1 VWGVILVKVISKK
14 HYQAQKGTAK
24 DIYQPCERIIKD
36 GLSSSQMHA
45 FKIGKPCFHA
55 SMQSD
60 FSLFMQIK
68 LRFWSHFIVF
78 LFFFGFSWCM
88 VTSLRN
94 HLNFQNSFVS
104 DKHQHDFCFCSKLWF
119 SKNPCEN
126 MGSCLLFWEKGKTP
140 MNSWRN
146 GFVSTKVCSVCY
158 LHEHKKEKTHD
169 FINRKGSLDKEN
181 LVEFWAKLPTKT
193 GIGWKNQE
201 IFAGMIKQ
209 G

>member
-1 VWGVILVKVISKK
+1 MAFLHLKCMHLGSVSLTFMRVCRVIYHYSCNQNSAFGVTSL
-14 HYQAQKGTAK
+14 
-24 DIYQPCERIIKD
+24 C
-36 GLSSSQMHA
+36 
-45 FKIGKPCFHA
+45 CFFW
-55 SMQSD
+55 
-60 FSLFMQIK
+60 FS
-68 LRFWSHFIVF
+68 R
-78 LFFFGFSWCM
+78 CM

-104 DKHQHDFCFCSKLWF
+104 DKHQNDFCFCSKLWF

-146 GFVSTKVCSVCY
+146 GFVSIKVCSVCY
-158 LHEHKKEKTHD
+158 LHEHKKKKTHD
-169 FINRKGSLDKEN
+169 FINRKGSFDRES
-181 LVEFWAKLPTKT
+181 LVAFWAKLPTKT